1 MNHVMTDGLVNDTP
15 SSDTKGGTRPAGTPS
30 AEPGSAV
37 AAASAATSPA
47 RAYLDAA
54 SVAPL
59 HPAAREALLAALDDG
74 WADPR
79 RLHREGSQARLL
91 LDGARESIAA
101 AIGARTP
108 EVGFTGSHVLAV
120 HSAVL
125 GTLRARRRAGT
136 TAVTSVADLQ
146 AAVREAET
154 SGRSSVF
161 LLIRTPRGNVPLALD
176 LPKSE

>member
-1 MNHVMTDGLVNDTP
+1 MNHVMSDGLVNDTP
-15 SSDTKGGTRPAGTPS
+15 SNGAAAETRSAARRPAEHGRARS
-30 AEPGSAV
+30 G
-37 AAASAATSPA
+37 

-91 LDGARESIAA
+91 LDGAREAIAA
-101 AIGARTP
+101 ALGARTP

-136 TAVTSVADLQ
+136 TAVTSAVEHSAVLNATALPRWTGGAPASLVA
-146 AAVREAET
+146 
-154 SGRSSVF
+154 
-161 LLIRTPRGNVPLALD
+161 
-176 LPKSE
+176 K